1 LENVHFLMQLIK
13 QKLKIINLTLSQF
26 FSQKNIEKIS
36 YKNSITSKLK
46 KNLSYFFFF
55 LIIFLFP
62 KKREEP
68 NLSKQKTNRKKK
80 LKKK

>member
-36 YKNSITSKLK
+36 YKNSIIK

>member
-1 LENVHFLMQLIK
+1 MENVHFLMQLIK

-36 YKNSITSKLK
+36 YKNSI
-46 KNLSYFFFF
+46 
-55 LIIFLFP
+55 
-62 KKREEP
+62 KREEP

>member
-36 YKNSITSKLK
+36 YKNSI

>member
-1 LENVHFLMQLIK
+1 MENVHFLMQLIK

-36 YKNSITSKLK
+36 YKNSITSK